1 MMNLEESGKQFADQ
15 LCTTLHNTN
24 IHTQL
29 DDPQE
34 AFDSG
39 CYFGAVQGFKRG
51 VNVMLQEA
59 VHCLPDIY
67 NKIVESKFDMSVD
80 WGKEYETL
88 ILKEVFGIEQNNR

>member
-1 MMNLEESGKQFADQ
+1 MINLEEKGKEFADQ

-29 DDPQE
+29 EDPQE

-51 VNVMLQEA
+51 VNIMAQEA
-59 VHCLPDIY
+59 SRCLPSIY
-67 NKIVESKFDMSVD
+67 NKIVESKFNMSID
-80 WGKEYETL
+80 WEKEFEKL
-88 ILKEVFGIEQNNR
+88 MLKEVFDIDINK